1 MSCACH
7 TALCRPC
14 FQRVLLTLRIQKWFI
29 AFSLCVCCRTE
40 LFLYNWQWDRA
51 AFWPR
56 SCQCVCLTGVLQ
68 SNLLLHCCQSDSK
81 WRVLLALCWTSWS
94 LLQAF
99 CWLKWA
105 PEQALTS
112 FPWEENE
119 FFPLVTNNVML
130 PYQPSLQKGFF
141 LLVKNN
147 SFAFIY
153 PNKLHPHTLITRQQ
167 FCYLHWEYVVPVP
180 LTLNLLRWS
189 LWVTTFF
196 WGWKRMMC
204 TLGAKRQPSTTKPL
218 RLTEMHIVVVCTWK
232 RAGAKC
238 CVFVW
243 NLWNSECQK
252 HHNITVGTTILGCT
266 DASGLEHLSHSYL
279 VVWLYDRC
287 VMLVV
292 HSLSLHIT
300 EL

>member
-1 MSCACH
+1 MSSSHLTKSQMWFCLGWREWQCREGRTGELCLPH
-7 TALCRPC
+7 STASSLLWLL
-14 FQRVLLTLRIQKWFI
+14 QRVLLTLCIQKWFL
-29 AFSLCVCCRTE
+29 AFSLCICCRTE
-40 LFLYNWQWDRA
+40 LLLYIGHWDRA

-56 SCQCVCLTGVLQ
+56 SCQCVTLTGVLQ
-68 SNLLLHCCQSDSK
+68 SNLLLCCCQSDSE
-81 WRVLLALCWTSWS
+81 WQVLLALCGTGWS

-105 PEQALTS
+105 SEQALNS
-112 FPWEENE
+112 FPWEEDE
-119 FFPLVTNNVML
+119 FFPLVTNEAML
-130 PYQPSLQKGFF
+130 PYQPSLQEGFL
-141 LLVKNN
+141 LLVKKKNKN

-153 PNKLHPHTLITRQQ
+153 PNPLHPHTLIIRQQ

-232 RAGAKC
+232 RGGAKC
-238 CVFVW
+238 CGFGMES
-243 NLWNSECQK
+243 LKFRMSE
-252 HHNITVGTTILGCT
+252 
-266 DASGLEHLSHSYL
+266 AS
-279 VVWLYDRC
+279 
-287 VMLVV
+287 
-292 HSLSLHIT
+292 
-300 EL
+300 